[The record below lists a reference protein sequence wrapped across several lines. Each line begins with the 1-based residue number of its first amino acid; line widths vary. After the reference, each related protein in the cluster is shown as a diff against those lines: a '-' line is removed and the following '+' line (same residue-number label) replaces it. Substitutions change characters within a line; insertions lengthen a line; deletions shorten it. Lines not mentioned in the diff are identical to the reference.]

1 MLESQTPG
9 EPGTTDLVGGI
20 HLELLTGT
28 EWVKARMALMAGFMG
43 VVQDADTLALRPVP
57 GWGVHEDPGLDAM
70 LRRIEDEH
78 AVEPPRDEPPVGK
91 RWWNA
96 RQPGAGGPS
105 HPWLRAGRT
114 CRPDGV
120 RGRATRA

>member
-1 MLESQTPG
+1 
-9 EPGTTDLVGGI
+9 
-20 HLELLTGT
+20 
-28 EWVKARMALMAGFMG
+28 MALTAGFMG
-43 VVQDADTLALRPVP
+43 AVQTADALALRPVP
-57 GWGVHEDPGLDAM
+57 GWVVHEDLGLDAM

-78 AVEPPRDEPPVGK
+78 AVEPPLDEAHDGK
-91 RWWNA
+91 RWRNA

-114 CRPDGV
+114 CRPARV